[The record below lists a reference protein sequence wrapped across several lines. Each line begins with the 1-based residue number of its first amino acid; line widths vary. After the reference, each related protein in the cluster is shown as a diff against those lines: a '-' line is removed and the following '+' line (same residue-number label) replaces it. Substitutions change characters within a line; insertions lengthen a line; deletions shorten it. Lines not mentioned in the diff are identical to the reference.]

1 MSNAPS
7 TVWVAPRKLR
17 PSRWN
22 AEFYRRDFAEMEAE
36 LESSPFESTKLRKL
50 AKLFT
55 GPFGSKLPACIYN
68 TPNGIPLLRVQNIG
82 ELFLNETDMAYIPHD
97 VHQDIIRSKLEPGDL
112 ALAKAG
118 RLGALSRIPTHISEC
133 NITQHIVGVKVN
145 AKKVSPDYLAAFF
158 LSKYGRFQLER
169 QGVGTIIKYLGIEE
183 TRDATIPLPSY
194 QIQAFIGAKIKLA
207 EQCHTVALVALR
219 KAEKS
224 FSELLRIADFQPSS
238 ALSNYISAYQL
249 KERISGDFYL
259 KKYFELEEHLRS
271 LDFSVKKIRD
281 IVDGPIIRTS
291 TPKKDD
297 SGNVPCILTSD
308 IEPYSISW
316 DSPSQWITAYTH
328 KGHYGRLK
336 AYDVVY
342 ASICSPSGKAALVL
356 PQWLPM
362 SVGGD
367 VSIIRAMGTKV
378 NPGFLCLYLNSV
390 FGLMQSE
397 QYSRGS
403 VQRRVYPEDIG
414 SFLISLPPLREQHKI
429 GSRIIKFQN
438 YVAKAHLLTSEA
450 KSHVEALI
458 EGTLD
463 TDAIMSSKLKPPTW
477 EDIEKEL
484 KEENK

>member
-22 AEFYRRDFAEMEAE
+22 AEFYRRDFSEMESE

-183 TRDATIPLPSY
+183 TRDATIPLPSH
-194 QIQAFIGAKIKLA
+194 QIQAFIGAKVELA
-207 EQCHTVALVALR
+207 ERCRTHAENLWHETFQLLDHLFEDVPSTTFIAKHNNVDPSDLSSLRMDAWYYQKHFMTLDKWLSSNRSFMPLTEIATLVATKRRKRTLSLGPVNYVEISSIDIPTSIISPLKLERNELPASAKKMLR
-219 KAEKS
+219 
-224 FSELLRIADFQPSS
+224 
-238 ALSNYISAYQL
+238 
-249 KERISGDFYL
+249 
-259 KKYFELEEHLRS
+259 
-271 LDFSVKKIRD
+271 
-281 IVDGPIIRTS
+281 
-291 TPKKDD
+291 
-297 SGNVPCILTSD
+297 
-308 IEPYSISW
+308 
-316 DSPSQWITAYTH
+316 
-328 KGHYGRLK
+328 
-336 AYDVVY
+336 
-342 ASICSPSGKAALVL
+342 
-356 PQWLPM
+356 
-362 SVGGD
+362 GGD
-367 VSIIRAMGTKV
+367 VIASTVRVNRKCIAVVPKHLDEAIGSTALAVLRTSSIEDAYFLEAVLKHDVSTAQIMRWNTGSVYPTVSEDVFQEILVPGVDRNIRKKIGTKAKRRSD
-378 NPGFLCLYLNSV
+378 LLYT
-390 FGLMQSE
+390 
-397 QYSRGS
+397 SRK
-403 VQRRVYPEDIG
+403 
-414 SFLISLPPLREQHKI
+414 LIAQ
-429 GSRIIKFQN
+429 
-438 YVAKAHLLTSEA
+438 A
-450 KSHVEALI
+450 KSDVEALI

-463 TDAIMSSKLKPPTW
+463 TNAIMSGKLKPPTW
-477 EDIEKEL
+477 EVIEKEL
-484 KEENK
+484 KEM